1 LFFWKR
7 GAQQTGKH
15 ALSERHS
22 CSKWACSVLT
32 VVGIYN
38 PEAINKIVQGL
49 IKLDDDSLDYILG
62 IARKINNKKY

>member
-1 LFFWKR
+1 VGR
-7 GAQQTGKH
+7 
-15 ALSERHS
+15 SNE
-22 CSKWACSVLT
+22 
-32 VVGIYN
+32 GIYN